1 MQAEML
7 DVGASLLRSP
17 PFPGVD
23 ATVVKSARRSPPPT
37 LVSEAIDSLFAAI
50 RDAHVGGRFW
60 AAPAREEGRTV
71 LIRVRAAADI
81 APLLAGLSEADRG
94 RSLWVLPLGQTN
106 GPLANLLTRQGLAVA
121 GDVDPWS
128 LLSSDVRLMA
138 HGDDEWVALA
148 HIAGRAVQILSTGH
162 FGQVGANA
170 AHIRQRVAQSLTRFQ
185 YRDPYTGEDASIEAA
200 IAQLADW
207 RRTFEANRTIV
218 AACGIAWWKRDEIGR
233 FLWTPE
239 DRLRFFRSETRA
251 IAYAASLNGAV
262 AIWPSRVSV
271 GMPEAA
277 QAKGVPLVRIEDG
290 FVRSVGLGSN
300 LVPPSSVAVDRL
312 GIHYD
317 PSRESDL
324 ETLLASADFPPPLL
338 ARAERLRQVILTA
351 GISKYGG
358 DSDHVFPSRQP
369 GRRLVLVPGQVE
381 DDMSVQLGGGGL
393 ASNLELLRRARDLE
407 PDAEIW
413 FRPHPDVDAGHRKG
427 IVRDEDALRH
437 ADRIVRGGGMARLLE
452 LVDAVQVLTSLTGF
466 EALLRGRDVTC
477 HGTPFYAG
485 WGLTRD
491 LAPVPV
497 RRGRQRTLD
506 QLVAAVLI
514 LYPRYLDPVTQL
526 PCPPEILIHRMTDG
540 TNHNRLGWATR
551 IRKLQGRLMKRRP

>member
-1 MQAEML
+1 ML
-7 DVGASLLRSP
+7 EAGASLLRSP
-17 PFPGVD
+17 PFPGID
-23 ATVVKSARRSPPPT
+23 ATVVKCAPMSTPPA
-37 LVSEAIDSLFAAI
+37 LGSGEIDRLFAGI
-50 RDAHVGGRFW
+50 REARVGGRFW
-60 AAPAREEGRTV
+60 AVPASEAGRTV
-71 LIRVRAAADI
+71 LVRARSTADV
-81 APLLAGLSEADRG
+81 ATLLAELNETERA
-94 RSLWVLPLGQTN
+94 RSLWLLLPGQTD
-106 GPLANLLTRQGLAVA
+106 GTLANALTSQGLAIA

-128 LLSSDVRLMA
+128 LLSGDVRLFA

-148 HIAGRAVQILSTGH
+148 HIAGRPVHILSAGR
-162 FGQVGANA
+162 FGA
-170 AHIRQRVAQSLTRFQ
+170 AAADASHIRQRVAESLARFR
-185 YRDPYTGEDASIEAA
+185 YRDPFTGQDASTEST

-239 DRLRFFRSETRA
+239 HKLRFFRSEARA
-251 IAYAASLNGAV
+251 IAYAASQSGAI
-262 AIWPSRVSV
+262 AIWPSRVSA
-271 GMPEAA
+271 GIAEAA
-277 QAKGVPLVRIEDG
+277 RAKGVPLVRIEDG

-300 LVPPSSVAVDRL
+300 LVPPSSIAVDRL

-324 ETLLASADFPPPLL
+324 ETLLASADFPLPLL
-338 ARAERLRQVILTA
+338 ARAERLRHVILTA

-358 DSDHVFPSRQP
+358 DSDHVFPSRGP

-427 IVRDEDALRH
+427 IVRDEDALRY
-437 ADRIVRGGGMARLLE
+437 ADRIVRGGSMARLLE

-491 LAPVPV
+491 LAPVPE

-526 PCPPEILIHRMTDG
+526 PCPPEILIDRMTDG
-540 TNHNRLGWATR
+540 ADHNRLGWATR